1 MKKGS
6 LKKYILPNMP
16 YLFMAWACLKLGT
29 AYRLA
34 AGANAGEKLVGMMNT
49 INTAFASPAP
59 GLDPVDWL
67 VGIAGA
73 AVATIGLV
81 TPSIIIILVIASF
94 LNSFRDNKLVDSAF
108 YGLRPASTGL
118 IAAAGLSVVVSNLF
132 FFEGFLS
139 PEIVNWKGWALAV
152 VLWALTNK
160 VKQTKGL
167 HPILFILASAVVGI
181 ALGM

>member
-34 AGANAGEKLVGMMNT
+34 AGANAGQKLVGMMAM

-73 AVATIGLV
+73 AAI
-81 TPSIIIILVIASF
+81 
-94 LNSFRDNKLVDSAF
+94 R
-108 YGLRPASTGL
+108 
-118 IAAAGLSVVVSNLF
+118 LF
-132 FFEGFLS
+132 VY
-139 PEIVNWKGWALAV
+139 IKAKNAK
-152 VLWALTNK
+152 K
-160 VKQTKGL
+160 
-167 HPILFILASAVVGI
+167 
-181 ALGM
+181 